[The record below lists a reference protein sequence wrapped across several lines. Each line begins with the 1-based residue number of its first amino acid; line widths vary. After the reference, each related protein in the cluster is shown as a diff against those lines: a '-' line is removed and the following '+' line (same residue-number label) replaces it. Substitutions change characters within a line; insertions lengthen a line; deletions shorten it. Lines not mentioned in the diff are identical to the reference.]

1 MRFTHM
7 KLTITCGLFCTLLLA
22 GPDPALTPATF
33 KQIYQACQADGSASW
48 RSVPW
53 EISLLDAQKKA
64 ATVRKPLFI
73 WAMDGHPLGCT

>member
-1 MRFTHM
+1 M
-7 KLTITCGLFCTLLLA
+7 KSTWKLIISFGLFGTLLLA